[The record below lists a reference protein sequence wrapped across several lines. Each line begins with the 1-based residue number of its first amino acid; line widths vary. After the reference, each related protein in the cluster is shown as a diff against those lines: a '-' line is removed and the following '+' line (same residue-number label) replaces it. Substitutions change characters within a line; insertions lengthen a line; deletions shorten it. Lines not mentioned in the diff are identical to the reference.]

1 MKRTTLRHPRTG
13 EPLLPLGWRRN
24 GAPIWPI
31 LGASDDEGA
40 GSDGSADG
48 VPTDDGGGGGDADEG
63 AGGDQSGEDQ
73 LGDAGKRA
81 LDAMKAK
88 WRAER
93 DAHRETKRRLEEAA
107 KPSGDGEPDAETIR
121 SQARAEAIAEA
132 NERIVRSEVKAAAAG
147 KLNDPSDALRLL
159 DLSGF
164 EVDADGNVD
173 EDEIAEAIEDLIS
186 KKPYLAAAQGG
197 RRFQG
202 GADGGARK
210 EQKPPTL
217 DERIT
222 EAQAKGD
229 VRAVI
234 SLQNQR
240 LAEAAG
246 KS

>member
-13 EPLLPLGWRRN
+13 EPIRPLGWRRN

-31 LGASDDEGA
+31 LGASDDEGDGA
-40 GSDGSADG
+40 AGGSDDGSDGND
-48 VPTDDGGGGGDADEG
+48 GGDADEG
-63 AGGDQSGEDQ
+63 GDGGDQSGEDQ
-73 LGDAGKRA
+73 LGDAGKKA

-93 DAHRETKRRLEEAA
+93 DARREAERRLTEVS
-107 KPSGDGEPDAETIR
+107 KPDGDGEPDADTIR

-159 DLSGF
+159 DLSQF
-164 EVDADGNVD
+164 EVDDDGNVD
-173 EDEIAEAIEDLIS
+173 EDDIAEAIEDLIK

-202 GADGGARK
+202 SGDGGARNG
-210 EQKPPTL
+210 QRQPSL
-217 DERIT
+217 DERIA
-222 EAQAKGD
+222 EAQAEGD